1 MISNDIFDFSK
12 FKSILCLNGKL
23 PSYES
28 LINLNLPIIAAD
40 GAINKLF
47 KMGITANI
55 VIGDLDSVSSDILH
69 KVPYLKEFDQ
79 NYSDFQKAYRY
90 ITSNNLNPSVICG
103 ISGGFLDHILNNIN
117 IFIKLKDNVFMDDEI
132 IGFCLRK
139 KYSLKTQ
146 PGTKISIFGI
156 PHCKIST
163 NGLKWELGNEL
174 LEFPGK
180 NSSLNRAQKSEI
192 TIDITEGCALIIIY
206 KNTIDD
212 AGLDKIK

>member
-117 IFIKLKDNVFMDDEI
+117 IFIELKDNVFMDDEI

-163 NGLKWELGNEL
+163 NGLKWELDNAL

>member
-117 IFIKLKDNVFMDDEI
+117 IFIELKDNVFMDDEI

-146 PGTKISIFGI
+146 SGTKISIFGI

-163 NGLKWELGNEL
+163 NGLKWELDNEL

>member
-117 IFIKLKDNVFMDDEI
+117 IFIELKDNVFMDDEI

-146 PGTKISIFGI
+146 SGTKISIFGI

-163 NGLKWELGNEL
+163 NGLKWELDNEL

-180 NSSLNRAQKSEI
+180 NSSLNRTQKSEI

>member
-79 NYSDFQKAYRY
+79 NYSDFQKAYKY
-90 ITSNNLNPSVICG
+90 ITSNNLNPAVICG

-117 IFIKLKDNVFMDDEI
+117 IFMELKDNVFMDDEI

-146 PGTKISIFGI
+146 SGTKISIFGI

-163 NGLKWELGNEL
+163 NGLKWELDNEL

>member
-23 PSYES
+23 PSYGS

-117 IFIKLKDNVFMDDEI
+117 IFIELKDNVFMDDEI

-146 PGTKISIFGI
+146 SGTKISIFGI

-163 NGLKWELGNEL
+163 NGLKWELDNEL

>member
-79 NYSDFQKAYRY
+79 NYSDFQKTYKY

-117 IFIKLKDNVFMDDEI
+117 IFMELKDNVFMDDEI

-146 PGTKISIFGI
+146 PETKISIFGI

-163 NGLKWELGNEL
+163 NGLKWELDNEL

-180 NSSLNRAQKSEI
+180 NSSLNRTQKSEI
-192 TIDITEGCALIIIY
+192 TIDITKGCALIIIY

>member
-117 IFIKLKDNVFMDDEI
+117 IFIELKDNVFMDDEI
-132 IGFCLRK
+132 IGFYLRK

-163 NGLKWELGNEL
+163 NGLKWELDNEL